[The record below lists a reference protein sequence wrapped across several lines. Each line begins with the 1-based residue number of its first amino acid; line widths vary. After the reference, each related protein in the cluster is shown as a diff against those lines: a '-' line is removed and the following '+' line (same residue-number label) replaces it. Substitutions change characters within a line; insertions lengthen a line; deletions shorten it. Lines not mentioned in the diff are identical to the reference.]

1 MNYARPELLQR
12 LAAAYVVGAL
22 GTRARRRF
30 ERLCDEYPE
39 VRAARHG
46 WEDRLLPLALGLP
59 RVQPSPETWVAL
71 RARLFPAAQSTRS
84 RWWPAAAAAGLL
96 GVALLL
102 GRFTIWGPPSFQ
114 QMAALAEANASPLW
128 EVERTADF
136 GQISIRTVGNVVLEG
151 DRNYELWI
159 LPGGGQNPVSLG
171 LLPRSGT
178 LQRELTAAQRTLLA
192 SAAQV
197 AVSIEPAGGSPTG
210 LPTGPVVIVAPIV
223 RT

>member
-22 GTRARRRF
+22 STRTRRRF
-30 ERLCDEYPE
+30 ERLCEAHPE
-39 VRAARHG
+39 LRAAKHR
-46 WEDRLLPLALGLP
+46 WEDRLLPLAMSLP
-59 RVQPSPETWVAL
+59 RVQPSPQTWAAL
-71 RARLFPAAQSTRS
+71 RARLFAASQPRRS
-84 RWWPAAAAAGLL
+84 RWWPAAAAAALL

-102 GRFTIWGPPSFQ
+102 GRLTIWSPPSFQ
-114 QMAALAEANASPLW
+114 QLAALAEANASPLW
-128 EVERTADF
+128 EVQRTADF
-136 GQISIRTVGNVVLEG
+136 GQISIRTIGNVVLEA

-159 LPGGGQNPVSLG
+159 LPGGDQNPVSLG
-171 LLPRSGT
+171 LLPRSGV
-178 LQRELTAAQRTLLA
+178 LLRELTEAQRTLLA
-192 SAAQV
+192 AAAQV